1 MNGLIED
8 GEYGRLF
15 AVVHFASRQW
25 KVTNEDLI
33 LIESHIDAACGD
45 RIRMEKVI
53 SLVLTQISVQLTEIQ
68 GRGGYASS
76 DRRSMFLGALGL
88 LDYDKN
94 HNHDY

>member
-1 MNGLIED
+1 MQKVNGLIED

-53 SLVLTQISVQLTEIQ
+53 SLVLSQISVQLTEIQ
-68 GRGGYASS
+68 GRGGGGGVYASS
-76 DRRSMFLGALGL
+76 DRRSMFLGAR
-88 LDYDKN
+88 
-94 HNHDY
+94 